1 MAATLSD
8 SGTPLSYFHIGD
20 RSAFVAS
27 HGASGSS
34 RGGRDSR
41 RSGRTGGRK
50 SRKCTHCVSVLIV

>member
-8 SGTPLSYFHIGD
+8 SGTPLSSDHIGD